1 MQIENDSL
9 NLLRWRFS
17 EAKLERQNILVLYKK
32 AYENFTV
39 EGLSLKEID
48 STGVKYASKL
58 ANKLSSY
65 IMNSNYIWAYIE
77 TPRYEDI
84 PREDK
89 MQFDYITE
97 VVFDHIQKESN
108 FELEKIKLLR
118 DYLIGTTAFKVRYTG
133 QIRNPVLIE
142 HCPILNIYLAKNRAG
157 RTGDVFY
164 KRDKVKKHELIDM
177 LGYSILEDEFVQ
189 ALTEQDEFSLT
200 EATVWDYKKKCFL
213 YAITIDDNFD
223 KVIYY
228 QETDYNPWI
237 VARFE
242 AMSDSPYG
250 IGPCTKA
257 VLTLE
262 ELQKIKKRIAKIGEH
277 QASPSYAAYTSEP
290 KYIAQSRLNTPGK
303 ISILGVSKNQTVL
316 EPFNRGENADIKF
329 FEMEEYKSTLNDIF
343 YISLIENIGS
353 VDQLK
358 NVTATTTQVLVTELA
373 KQIEPTY
380 SLMQKEMLEPIVM
393 KTFYCLTKA
402 NYFDLTQISVLKNDP
417 RVKIRFYNALTIAQE
432 QDDQERAN
440 MYFQTIASVLGGMVA
455 ANNINASKFIDA
467 TQKRFRVKAAEFKSG
482 EETEKQTEQTI
493 NQMSQEQGDIAMQA
507 QVENKGVIGQ

>member
-1 MQIENDSL
+1 MQIDGNSL
-9 NLLRWRFS
+9 NLLKWRFD
-17 EAKLERQNILVLYKK
+17 EAKQCRNDILPLYQK

-39 EGLSLKEID
+39 EGMKLNNID

-77 TPRYEDI
+77 TPRYEKI
-84 PREDK
+84 PKEDK
-89 MQFDYITE
+89 VQFDYITE

-133 QIRNPVLIE
+133 DVKNPVLIE
-142 HCPILNIYLAKNRAG
+142 HCPILSVYLAKNRAG

-164 KRDKVKKHELIDM
+164 KREKVKKHELID
-177 LGYSILEDEFVQ
+177 LFGEEVLSNEFVDK
-189 ALTEQDEFSLT
+189 LTEQDQFELI
-200 EATVWDYKKKCFL
+200 EATIYDYSKKLFI
-213 YAITIDDNFD
+213 YAVSLDESFNQIV
-223 KVIYY
+223 KYE
-228 QETDYNPWI
+228 ETDYNPWV

-242 AMSDSPYG
+242 SMSDSPYG
-250 IGPCTKA
+250 MGPDTKA

-262 ELQKIKKRIAKIGEH
+262 ELQKIKKRISKIGEH
-277 QASPSYAAYTSEP
+277 QANPSYAAWTAEP

-303 ISILGVSKNQTVL
+303 ISILGTNKGQTQI
-316 EPFNRGENADIKF
+316 EPFNRGEGTDIKF
-329 FEMEEYKSTLNDIF
+329 FEMEEYKSTLVDLF
-343 YISLIENIGS
+343 YINLIENISS

-358 NVTATTTQVLVTELA
+358 NVTATTTQVLVTELSR
-373 KQIEPTY
+373 QIEPTY

-393 KTFYCLTKA
+393 KVFYCLTKA
-402 NYFDLTQISVLKNDP
+402 NYFDLTQISVLKDDP

-440 MYFQTIASVLGGMVA
+440 MYFQTIASVLGGMIA
-455 ANNINASKFIDA
+455 ANNVNAVEFIDA
-467 TQKRFRVKAAEFKSG
+467 AQKRFRVKALEFKSG

-493 NQMSQEQGDIAMQA
+493 NQMSQEQGGIAMQA